1 MGAILDERGKAVL
14 IQLEGG
20 IPVLIQHEGGA
31 TVLNKPVDT
40 NFNSKTSSSLLK
52 WELNLLLLSFL
63 QGMGSKLSS
72 F

>member
-31 TVLNKPVDT
+31 TVLNKPVET
-40 NFNSKTSSSLLK
+40 REIYQF
-52 WELNLLLLSFL
+52 
-63 QGMGSKLSS
+63 
-72 F
+72 